1 VTSTTVDPDIQ
12 TLLDALAAMGG
23 PSLAEMGPETA
34 RAMFKAISVVTTG
47 PEVALV
53 EDRTAPGVG
62 GDIPVRVYRP
72 EGDGPHPLL
81 VWYHGGGFVI
91 GDLDTADST
100 ARELTSRAGCI
111 VVSVDYRLAPEHPYP
126 AAAEDAWS
134 ALVWAVEHAAEL
146 GADPDRVAVGG
157 DSAGGNLAAV
167 TAIRARDEGVAL
179 RHQLLVYPVTDLAAT
194 FPSRVSNGEGYFL
207 TKDAMEWFETSY
219 LGDHE
224 PHDPEVS
231 PLYADVVRLPPAHV
245 ITAGFDPL
253 RDEGEAYAASL
264 RSAGVEVLDDRY
276 PTMIHGFFGMTTT
289 TKVAGE
295 ALDRAA
301 EQLRAAFGTSG

>member
-23 PSLAEMGPETA
+23 PSLSEMGPDAA
-34 RAMFKAISVVTTG
+34 RATFKMLSVATTG
-47 PEVALV
+47 PEVAHV
-53 EDRTAPGVG
+53 EDRTAPGDA
-62 GDIPVRVYRP
+62 GDIPLRVYRP
-72 EGDGPHPLL
+72 AGDGPFGLL

-100 ARELTSRAGCI
+100 ARELADRAGCV
-111 VVSVDYRLAPEHPYP
+111 VVSVDYRLAPEHRYP
-126 AAAEDAWS
+126 AAADDAWS
-134 ALVWAVEHAAEL
+134 ALVWAVEQAAEL
-146 GADPDRVAVGG
+146 GADPQRVAVGG

-207 TKDAMEWFETSY
+207 TKDAMDWFESSY

-224 PHDPEVS
+224 PHDPAVS
-231 PLYADVVRLPPAHV
+231 PLYADLTRLAPAHV

-264 RSAGVEVLDDRY
+264 RTAGVEVVDDRY

-301 EQLRAAFGTSG
+301 ELLRAALA

>member
-1 VTSTTVDPDIQ
+1 VTTVDPDIQ
-12 TLLDALAAMGG
+12 TLLDALAAMEGVKL
-23 PSLAEMGPETA
+23 SDLGPEAA
-34 RAMFKAISVVTTG
+34 REVFKALSVATPG
-47 PEVALV
+47 PDVASV
-53 EDRTAPGVG
+53 EDATAPGES
-62 GDIPVRVYRP
+62 GDVPLRVYRP
-72 EGDGPHPLL
+72 AGDETVGLL

-100 ARELTSRAGCI
+100 ARELCARAGCV

-126 AAAEDAWS
+126 AAADDAWS
-134 ALVWAVEHAAEL
+134 ALRWALDHAAEL
-146 GADPDRVAVGG
+146 GADADRVAVGG

-167 TAIRARDEGVAL
+167 AAIRARDEGVAL
-179 RHQLLVYPVTDLAAT
+179 RHQLLVYPVTDLAGS
-194 FPSRVSNGEGYFL
+194 FDSRVENGEGYFL
-207 TKDAMEWFETSY
+207 TKDAMDWFESCY

-224 PHDPEVS
+224 PHDPLVS
-231 PLYADVVRLPPAHV
+231 PLYADLSRLAPAHV
-245 ITAGFDPL
+245 VTAGFDPL
-253 RDEGEAYAASL
+253 RDEGEAYAAGL

-301 EQLRAAFGTSG
+301 EALQAALR

>member
-1 VTSTTVDPDIQ
+1 MTSTTVDPDIQ

-23 PSLAEMGPETA
+23 VTLAEMGPEA
-34 RAMFKAISVVTTG
+34 SRDMFKAMSVATTG
-47 PEVALV
+47 PDIASVQDAAATGEA
-53 EDRTAPGVG
+53 
-62 GDIPVRVYRP
+62 GDIPVRVYTP
-72 EGDGPHPLL
+72 SGDGPFGLL

-100 ARELTSRAGCI
+100 ARELAARAGCV
-111 VVSVDYRLAPEHPYP
+111 VVSVDYRLAPEHRYP
-126 AAAEDAWS
+126 AAADDAWS
-134 ALVWAVEHAAEL
+134 ALVWAIDQAAEL

-167 TAIRARDEGVAL
+167 TAIRARDEDVAL

-207 TKDAMEWFETSY
+207 TKDSMDWFESSY

-224 PHDPEVS
+224 PHDPAVS
-231 PLYADVVRLPPAHV
+231 PLYADVSRLAPAHV

-264 RSAGVEVLDDRY
+264 RTAGVEVLDDRY
-276 PTMIHGFFGMTTT
+276 PTMIHGFFSMTTT

-301 EQLRAAFGTSG
+301 EQLRAALT